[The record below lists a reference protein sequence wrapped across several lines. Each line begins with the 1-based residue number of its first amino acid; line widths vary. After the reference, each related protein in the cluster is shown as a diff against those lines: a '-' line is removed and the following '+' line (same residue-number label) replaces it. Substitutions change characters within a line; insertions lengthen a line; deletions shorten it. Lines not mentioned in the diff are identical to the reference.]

1 MVFLL
6 QVEPISSITRYW
18 FEFSVALDDR
28 YFTLV
33 TNPRFPEG
41 GSIVPKPTLYFANFS
56 EKNHELGKKGPFV
69 GSMPE
74 AEPHSDCSFW
84 RTIEYEKL
92 NPFFKKKS

>member
-41 GSIVPKPTLYFANFS
+41 GSIVPKPILYFANFS
-56 EKNHELGKKGPFV
+56 EKNRELGKKVHLWGVCRKHDPILIVPF
-69 GSMPE
+69 GE
-74 AEPHSDCSFW
+74 Q
-84 RTIEYEKL
+84 
-92 NPFFKKKS
+92 